1 MALTTGHKTIDVDGK
16 ILHIPEGINYSCA
29 GCGRCCNGVAVPM
42 TQEDYERVSAID
54 WSKELPQF
62 DWSRQFRMLSAKEN
76 DSSTYTHAIRPT
88 DDGHCPFLIN
98 KLCHIHATR
107 GEHVKPLICGLFP
120 YSFNST
126 PSGVYL
132 TVSFRSN
139 AVLGN
144 AGTPLTE
151 QIDTLKEKFA
161 VYNTLYNARS
171 VIWDAV
177 KLTVDKPISW
187 EQYLDY
193 EKGIL
198 AALVREDLSLKEKIF
213 AASDSLFKDIRK
225 PPMPDTIAPPK
236 GLDKKFLAG
245 LFALYFPNDPKYLNK
260 DVVFNG
266 ISFALDLALKS
277 PKFKVVNRSYSF
289 EELTNFPWPE
299 SSEIDDLLTRFLYSR
314 VFGKWYFGG
323 GFAQLSVIAGFHHL
337 ALLMPLMR
345 MHAAGLA
352 IARGAEKVELIDVMV
367 TVRQL
372 EEKVQEAVLDGYSA
386 ALWELI
392 LFAPGRLRRLLS
404 ASI

>member
-1 MALTTGHKTIDVDGK
+1 
-16 ILHIPEGINYSCA
+16 
-29 GCGRCCNGVAVPM
+29 
-42 TQEDYERVSAID
+42 
-54 WSKELPQF
+54 
-62 DWSRQFRMLSAKEN
+62 MLSAKEN

-144 AGTPLTE
+144 MGTPLTE

-161 VYNTLYNARS
+161 VYNTLYTSRS

-187 EQYLDY
+187 DQYLDY

-198 AALVREDLSLKEKIF
+198 AALIREDLSLKERIF
-213 AASDSLFKDIRK
+213 AASDSLFKDINR

-245 LFALYFPNDPKYLNK
+245 LFALYFPNDAKYLNK

-299 SSEIDDLLTRFLYSR
+299 QNSKENSESKEIDDLLTRFLYSR

-352 IARGAEKVELIDVMV
+352 IARGAAKVEMIDVMV

>member
-1 MALTTGHKTIDVDGK
+1 
-16 ILHIPEGINYSCA
+16 
-29 GCGRCCNGVAVPM
+29 
-42 TQEDYERVSAID
+42 
-54 WSKELPQF
+54 
-62 DWSRQFRMLSAKEN
+62 
-76 DSSTYTHAIRPT
+76 
-88 DDGHCPFLIN
+88 
-98 KLCHIHATR
+98 
-107 GEHVKPLICGLFP
+107 
-120 YSFNST
+120 
-126 PSGVYL
+126 
-132 TVSFRSN
+132 
-139 AVLGN
+139 
-144 AGTPLTE
+144 
-151 QIDTLKEKFA
+151 
-161 VYNTLYNARS
+161 
-171 VIWDAV
+171 
-177 KLTVDKPISW
+177 
-187 EQYLDY
+187 
-193 EKGIL
+193 
-198 AALVREDLSLKEKIF
+198 
-213 AASDSLFKDIRK
+213 
-225 PPMPDTIAPPK
+225 MPDTVAPPK

-245 LFALYFPNDPKYLNK
+245 LFALYFPNDAKYLNK

-299 SSEIDDLLTRFLYSR
+299 QNSKENSESKEIDDLLTRFLYSR

-352 IARGAEKVELIDVMV
+352 IARGAAKVEMIDVMV